1 MCGPLAAARIVPRL
15 RARGVVGPR
24 ADVRALA
31 CAEGQFA
38 ALALWMQGGG
48 VPAAVLAEELARWS
62 AARPRQGNVPDAV
75 GVRAVLGCA
84 P

>member
-24 ADVRALA
+24 
-31 CAEGQFA
+31 AEGQFA

-48 VPAAVLAEELARWS
+48 VPAAVLAEELARLS
-62 AARPRQGNVPDAV
+62 AAA
-75 GVRAVLGCA
+75 AA
-84 P
+84 PG